1 MLSNEASYVSVLK
14 FFSMIF
20 TKCFKN
26 SILLLELQN
35 APLTYSL
42 WVKQLT
48 PARPGHCSKQLF
60 SSYSRRRPASR
71 ERLPAPARNVKTL
84 GRMGRA
90 RLPGD
95 N

>member
-1 MLSNEASYVSVLK
+1 
-14 FFSMIF
+14 MIF
-20 TKCFKN
+20 LKYFKN

-35 APLTYSL
+35 ASLTYSL
-42 WVKQLT
+42 WKKQLT

-71 ERLPAPARNVKTL
+71 ERLPEPARNVKTL
-84 GRMGRA
+84 GRMGSG
-90 RLPGD
+90 RLSGD